1 MEKYVLKKQDG
12 ARDVAN
18 WIWKIA
24 DLSIR
29 TLSFVLSGLDPVLR
43 HDSALLVVSL
53 PSAVISQQLNM
64 LEAFFFRLH
73 SAKYRKEN
81 KGKKTSN
88 SKI

>member
-18 WIWKIA
+18 WTWKIA

-43 HDSALLVVSL
+43 HDSVLLVVS
-53 PSAVISQQLNM
+53 SAVISQQLNM

>member
-18 WIWKIA
+18 WTWKIA

-43 HDSALLVVSL
+43 HDSVLLVVS
-53 PSAVISQQLNM
+53 SAVISQQLNM

-81 KGKKTSN
+81 KGKKTNN